1 MSGRKTAIFT
11 FAAIIVASGISI
23 SGAQAVTPA
32 GTATRPAK
40 AVNPLLP
47 RLLQKGY
54 EELRKGKYD
63 DAVKTMADAV
73 RLDPDSVS
81 ARRYLAFALMRK
93 GASQDAIFQLITVS
107 RMTKATPFDNY
118 TLGEAYSRLGKLTEA
133 ENYYRAVLRT
143 NPNYDPARASL
154 IKTLSSTGK
163 YQEAFTECLTG
174 YRNAKSEMLTKYY
187 RILYQ
192 NVNEQKLALHR
203 VQDSINAQEQAQ
215 GLAPAVAP
223 TTAQPAQPVQRA
235 VARTETRTQT
245 TQTTQT
251 KTVEQAPE
259 KTTEQSAE
267 QTADQTPAVTPPV
280 DSRSGQSHA
289 NRTYR

>member
-1 MSGRKTAIFT
+1 MSGRKTAMFT
-11 FAAIIVASGISI
+11 FAAIIVASGISF

-32 GTATRPAK
+32 STTARQARP
-40 AVNPLLP
+40 VNPLMAK
-47 RLLQKGY
+47 LLQKGY

-93 GASQDAIFQLITVS
+93 GASQDAIFQLLTIS
-107 RMTKATPFDNY
+107 RMTKATAFDNY
-118 TLGEAYSRLGKLTEA
+118 TLGEAYSKEGKLTLA

-163 YQEAFTECLTG
+163 YQEAFHECLTG
-174 YRNAKSEMLTKYY
+174 YRNAKTEMLTKYY

-203 VQDSINAQEQAQ
+203 VQDSVNAQDQANGTVVQ
-215 GLAPAVAP
+215 TAPAVAP
-223 TTAQPAQPVQRA
+223 VQVPVQRT
-235 VARTETRTQT
+235 VTRTQT
-245 TQTTQT
+245 RTQTQI
-251 KTVEQAPE
+251 KPVEQTNE
-259 KTTEQSAE
+259 KTTEQTAE
-267 QTADQTPAVTPPV
+267 QTTDETPAVTPPV
-280 DSRSGQSHA
+280 DNRSGQSPA
-289 NRTYR
+289 NRVYK